1 MKLELTV
8 EEICSL
14 FNELELRVSL
24 MRDYC
29 AENKTSIKEAFGEQA
44 VHLEQIYL
52 RFKRGLKRIK
62 LELTEEEICSLFN
75 ELEKEVGL
83 MKDYCAENKTSL
95 KESFGEHA
103 VHLEQIYL
111 KLKKGLEQ

>member
-29 AENKTSIKEAFGEQA
+29 AENKTSIKEAFGEHA
-44 VHLEQIYL
+44 VHLV
-52 RFKRGLKRIK
+52 K

-111 KLKKGLEQ
+111 KFKRGLKR

>member
-8 EEICSL
+8 
-14 FNELELRVSL
+14 
-24 MRDYC
+24 
-29 AENKTSIKEAFGEQA
+29 
-44 VHLEQIYL
+44 
-52 RFKRGLKRIK
+52 
-62 LELTEEEICSLFN
+62 EEICSLFN

-83 MKDYCAENKTSL
+83 MKDYCAENKTSI